1 VRNSIRPHPLL
12 TLTLLL
18 LSALCWAG
26 PAAAQG
32 APRLRLLV
40 AGAPASG
47 LSVKQAADLVEESAY
62 IADDFGLYAVS
73 RSYQVEAVAGRAL
86 AITVER
92 CGGKEACLVPALSG
106 SLFDYVLLVQPV
118 AVREAVEVS
127 YKLLDVRAGLTVSST
142 LARLP
147 GPVEFAY
154 LLGACQEALK
164 ATPDYIAPTMVP
176 APPLVQQPPPPARA
190 VVFAAEPEDQTP
202 RPYAWLYGSAA
213 LMFGSGTLLG
223 FAADDVQQELQARPH
238 TAARVTE
245 LQDDGEAKQNYANIA
260 FGVGAAALASGVIFH
275 VLESEDGK
283 RSQLELRTDLRSVSL
298 DWRF

>member
-1 VRNSIRPHPLL
+1 M
-12 TLTLLL
+12 
-18 LSALCWAG
+18 
-26 PAAAQG
+26 
-32 APRLRLLV
+32 LV
-40 AGAPASG
+40 PM
-47 LSVKQAADLVEESAY
+47 V
-62 IADDFGLYAVS
+62 
-73 RSYQVEAVAGRAL
+73 
-86 AITVER
+86 R

-176 APPLVQQPPPPARA
+176 APPLVQQQPPPARA

-223 FAADDVQQELQARPH
+223 FAAV
-238 TAARVTE
+238 
-245 LQDDGEAKQNYANIA
+245 A
-260 FGVGAAALASGVIFH
+260 FLM
-275 VLESEDGK
+275 
-283 RSQLELRTDLRSVSL
+283 
-298 DWRF
+298 

>member
-1 VRNSIRPHPLL
+1 MNSFRPHPLL
-12 TLTLLL
+12 TLALLL

-62 IADDFGLYAVS
+62 IADDFGLYTVS
-73 RSYQVEAVAGRAL
+73 RTYQVEAVAGRAL
-86 AITVER
+86 ATTVER
-92 CGGKEACLVPALSG
+92 CSGKESCLVPALSG
-106 SLFDYVLLVQPV
+106 SLFDYVLLVQPT
-118 AVREAVEVS
+118 AVRDGVEVA
-127 YKLLDVRAGLTVSST
+127 YKLLDIRAGLTASNT

-164 ATPDYIAPTMVP
+164 ATPDYIAPSI
-176 APPLVQQPPPPARA
+176 APTPLIVQQQPARA
-190 VVFAAEPEDQTP
+190 VMFAAEPAARAT
-202 RPYAWLYGSAA
+202 RPYTWLYGSAA
-213 LMFGSGTLLG
+213 LFFGSGTLLG

-245 LQDDGEAKQNYANIA
+245 LQDDGEAKQTYANIA
-260 FGVGAAALASGVIFH
+260 FGVGAAALATGIIFH
-275 VLESEDGK
+275 VLDTEDGQAS
-283 RSQLELRTDLRSVSL
+283 RLELRSDLRSVSL